1 MKTISPIGKPCN
13 FPIVPLPEIP
23 LEQRRET
30 RPIEKNVE
38 KMLLDMGFKP
48 LTEEM
53 RNRLIAAG
61 HYGMPQD

>member
-1 MKTISPIGKPCN
+1 
-13 FPIVPLPEIP
+13 LPEIP

-30 RPIEKNVE
+30 RPFEKNVE